1 MDLYILDTLISFE
14 QNFVLV
20 HREIEKIL
28 CECVQLI
35 AHMVLSLTQGVVSG
49 LSRENILKPRKPD
62 PRLTAVKPLEYQDE
76 YRPLEQNLENTFLR
90 CSRGHLF

>member
-20 HREIEKIL
+20 HREIEQIL

-76 YRPLEQNLENTFLR
+76 YRALEQNLILQCR
-90 CSRGHLF
+90 I